1 MNEWRRA
8 LGLATQAGVPTRALI
23 VALIVGS
30 GLNLINQGDALVN
43 GGHLNWIKIL
53 LTYAVPFVVSTHGAV
68 SARMANPDADAR
80 HDPR

>member
-8 LGLATQAGVPTRALI
+8 IQLATGSGIPKRALI

-30 GLNLINQGDALVN
+30 GLNLINQGDVLMS
-43 GGHLNWIKIL
+43 GGHLNWLKVA

-68 SARMANPDADAR
+68 SARMANR
-80 HDPR
+80 GV